1 MNSFKKYLS
10 ISLMFFI
17 VVSCGGNSSSGE
29 ESLYLMAKEE
39 LNSRNYSKANK
50 LFEELV
56 QKYPGN
62 RKYQQAL
69 ADTFLGIGGFE
80 LFDFLISIDRLVGGS
95 FNSQNLLLEIKG
107 FVEKYFFIGLKRK
120 TNLIRAL
127 NIYYKLDA
135 KYVYKSKEDK
145 LKKGLVHIFLLTQSL
160 KELIYKLENV
170 AEKGGIDDIEAEY
183 KKFIGKYV
191 VHVDGMIFHS
201 FKAYLNL
208 KESFEEINSLLSE
221 LDRAI
226 FDVFGIP
233 YNKIK
238 GEFSNMSIEKFVSLF
253 IKYNPELYEEIMKK
267 VLSTCKR
274 ELALKKILILE
285 DTIEQNYQSHE
296 FKDSL
301 LKTVRT
307 LRKYIE
313 SHDQDVCNSI
323 M

>member
-1 MNSFKKYLS
+1 
-10 ISLMFFI
+10 MFF
-17 VVSCGGNSSSGE
+17 VVISCGGNPSSGE
-29 ESLYLMAKEE
+29 ESLYLTAKGE
-39 LNSRNYSKANK
+39 LNLRNYSKANE
-50 LFEELV
+50 LFEDLA
-56 QKYPGN
+56 QKYPEN
-62 RKYQQAL
+62 RKYRQAL
-69 ADTFLGIGGFE
+69 ADTFLGMGGFE
-80 LFDFLISIDRLVGGS
+80 LFNFLISIERLVGGS
-95 FNSQNLLLEIKG
+95 FNSQNLLLEIKN
-107 FVEKYFFIGLKRK
+107 FVEKYFFIDLKRK
-120 TNLIRAL
+120 TNLKRAL
-127 NIYYKLDA
+127 NIYYELDE
-135 KYVYKSKEDK
+135 KYEYKSKEDK
-145 LKKGLVHIFLLTQSL
+145 LKKGLVHIFLMTQSL
-160 KELIYKLENV
+160 KELIYKLERV
-170 AEKGGIDDIEAEY
+170 SEKGSIDDIEVEY
-183 KKFIGKYV
+183 KKFIERYV
-191 VHVDGMIFHS
+191 AHIDGMIFHS

-267 VLSTCKR
+267 ILNTCKR

-285 DTIEQNYQSHE
+285 DTIEQNYQNHE
-296 FKDSL
+296 FKNYL

-307 LRKYIE
+307 LRTYIE